1 METKPSQPPTPTD
14 PVIEEARDYYQ
25 DLLSP
30 VFRGR
35 KFLHAGGLAV
45 MLASQARGLAAFG
58 AARPFLLAHGRGTGE
73 MPAPEEAELAV
84 LPVHGEDVLDH
95 FRQSEAALR
104 QLPEAVQAAID
115 DWDPEREARAL
126 CGFMLDERGMDVIA
140 GRRRYA
146 HRPAAWT
153 ALEDKVRVDAFWD
166 SLGVHRAPS
175 RIVPADHDALKKAAR
190 ELDRGMGTVWAADA
204 RSGLHGGAEGLRWV
218 RSGHDGSEAFEAL
231 AAIAYRVRVMPF
243 LEGVPA
249 SIHGVVLPDGVAVF
263 RPVELIVLRP
273 DRGQR
278 LLYAGCSNWFD
289 PRPEDR
295 EAMRSLARR
304 VGDGLRSSVGYRGAF
319 TIDGVLAEEGF
330 LPTELNARAGAGLG
344 PLTRGLG
351 DFPLTPLCWAAAHGE
366 ALDYRASLLER
377 AVLTSAD
384 GHRSGGGW
392 IVTPFKLREH
402 GTMELARDGDDFT
415 RRREPDEAT
424 ASLVS
429 GPHPLGGFLSLRLTD
444 AALPAGSPAAPEMV
458 RALRLADRQ
467 LGSAFGP
474 LTAARN
480 ARP

>member
-1 METKPSQPPTPTD
+1 MEATASPPLTPTD
-14 PVIEEARDYYQ
+14 PVIEEARDYYHN
-25 DLLSP
+25 LLAP
-30 VFRGR
+30 IFRGR
-35 KFLHAGGLAV
+35 KFLHVGGLAV
-45 MLASQARGLAAFG
+45 MLASRARGLAAFG
-58 AARPFLLAHGRGTGE
+58 AERPFLLAHGRGTGE
-73 MPAPEEAELAV
+73 MPASEEAELAV
-84 LPVHGEDVLDH
+84 LPAGGEDILDH
-95 FRQSEAALR
+95 LRQSEVSLR

-166 SLGVHRAPS
+166 ALGVPRAPS
-175 RIVPADHDALKKAAR
+175 RIVVAEHGALKKAAR

-204 RSGLHGGAEGLRWV
+204 RAGLHGGAEGLRWV
-218 RSGHDGSEAFEAL
+218 RSGDDGSEAFAAL
-231 AAIAYRVRVMPF
+231 AAIADRVRVMPF

-273 DRGQR
+273 DAGHR

-351 DFPLTPLCWAAAHGE
+351 DFPLTPLCWAAAQGE
-366 ALDYRASLLER
+366 ALDYRPGLLER
-377 AVLTSAD
+377 AVLASAD

-392 IVTPFKLREH
+392 VVTPFELREH
-402 GTMELARDGDDFT
+402 GTLELARDGDDFA
-415 RRREPDEAT
+415 RRREQDEAV

-429 GPHPLGGFLSLRLTD
+429 GPNPVGGFLTLRLTE

-480 ARP
+480 TRP

>member
-1 METKPSQPPTPTD
+1 MDTTPPATATD
-14 PVIEEARDYYQ
+14 PVIEEARNYYQ
-25 DLLSP
+25 DLLAP

-35 KFLHAGGLAV
+35 KFLHIGGLAV
-45 MLASQARGLAAFG
+45 MLADRARRLATFG
-58 AARPFLLAHGRGTGE
+58 TARPFLLAHGRGTGE
-73 MPAPEEAELAV
+73 MPAAEEAELAV
-84 LPVHGEDVLDH
+84 LPVGGEGIIDH
-95 FRQSEAALR
+95 LRQSEAALR
-104 QLPEAVQAAID
+104 QLPDAVQAAID
-115 DWDPEREARAL
+115 AWDPEGEAHAL

-146 HRPAAWT
+146 HRPIAWA
-153 ALEDKVRVDAFWD
+153 ALEDKVQVDDFWD
-166 SLGVHRAPS
+166 HLGVCRAPS
-175 RIVPADHDALKKAAR
+175 RIVAVEHSALKEAAR
-190 ELDRGMGTVWAADA
+190 KLDRGMGTVWAADA

-218 RSGHDGSEAFEAL
+218 RSGDDGSEAFKAL
-231 AAIAYRVRVMPF
+231 ASIARRVRVMPF

-273 DRGQR
+273 DTGPR

-295 EAMRSLARR
+295 EAMRNLARL
-304 VGDGLRSSVGYRGAF
+304 VGDGLRSSVSYRGAF

-366 ALDYRASLLER
+366 ALDYRPSLLER
-377 AVLTSAD
+377 AVLASAD

-392 IVTPFKLREH
+392 VVTPFELREH
-402 GTMELARDGDDFT
+402 GTLELARDGDDFT
-415 RRREPDEAT
+415 RRREPDEVV

-429 GPHPLGGFLSLRLTD
+429 GPNPVGGFLSLRLTE
-444 AALPAGSPAAPEMV
+444 AALPTGSPAAPEMV
-458 RALRLADRQ
+458 RALRFADRRI
-467 LGSAFGP
+467 GSAFGP